1 MGSHLFLQP
10 FFQKMEKTPQK
21 TIIRRARNRQKVL
34 QVEKRNCYE
43 KTSYRGITNFSSKNK
58 YGFNSSFTCILCAQ
72 PNKFFLLI
80 RHMVTEVT
88 RVKKLALIYSTV
100 SDDLPASFITTLVG

>member
-43 KTSYRGITNFSSKNK
+43 KTSYRGITNF
-58 YGFNSSFTCILCAQ
+58 
-72 PNKFFLLI
+72 
-80 RHMVTEVT
+80 
-88 RVKKLALIYSTV
+88 
-100 SDDLPASFITTLVG
+100 